1 MKPLIRK
8 WGLDVLA
15 VVLLIA
21 AIFAVGCN
29 IKGAT
34 AGRSAEKTV
43 SEEESAVASGN
54 VAKFGVPGSIQ
65 TGINGNVA
73 EGQKAETRTEEML
86 RLRDDAPAL
95 SLDAPSTLP
104 AGGGGIGPK
113 GAVFGVGGNRKSA
126 QQLAQL
132 PVPASSL
139 PNASEEIWII
149 SKPAKNAAA
158 NVANNDDAQP
168 RSGALVVQKD
178 QKTIPCPLKHTD
190 VKARVDGFIAS
201 VDVTQQYTN
210 PFSEKIEATYVFP
223 LPENA
228 AINEFVMTIGDRTIR
243 GIIREKEEAK
253 QIYAAA
259 KQQGYTASLLQQ
271 DRPNVFTQ
279 KVANIEPGKQIDISI
294 RYFNTLA
301 YVDGWYEF
309 VFPMVVGPRFNPPGT
324 TDGIGAVSR
333 NNTGASQQKTEVQYL
348 APAER
353 SGHDISLEVALNAG
367 VAIEQVESV
376 NHIVENAMVKQIA
389 DNPGFKIVRIAPNDR
404 IPNKDFVLRYKVAGK
419 QLKQAVFTQA
429 DKDGRGGYFALLMV
443 PPETTVDLPRRPVEL
458 CFTLDVSGSMSGA
471 PIEQSRAAMRY
482 ALQNMNPDDTFQVI
496 RFAGGVD
503 QLSPDALTATP
514 ANVNKG
520 LKFVESMN
528 AGGGTMM
535 LQGITTALNQSVKDE
550 ERVRYVCLLTDGF
563 IGNEAQLIKATHDMR
578 GATKVFGFGV
588 GSSPNRYLIDGM
600 SRAGAGAVAYLSLN
614 DKGEEVMQPFFDR
627 ISKPALTNIAVDA
640 TNLSGAEIYPAKVP
654 DVYVG
659 RAVVITGRYQGDGGT
674 LLVKARGPA
683 GPVEQR
689 FEIRP
694 SKNAETNAS
703 LAAVWARQK
712 ISSLCDRMTIAQDES
727 ASPQIKQVAL
737 DYSLMSDFTSFVA
750 VDSSRVTAGNHGVS
764 VVQPVP
770 VPDGVRYDTTVQTP
784 DKTNAE

>member
-1 MKPLIRK
+1 MKRSIKK
-8 WGLDVLA
+8 WGLNVLA
-15 VVLLIA
+15 GSLVVAGI
-21 AIFAVGCN
+21 IAVGCSGGDKSSDKPPEGSASTVTRDLKNDRRPAKATEAEENELPDN
-29 IKGAT
+29 ISRLSGGLAVSPAT
-34 AGRSAEKTV
+34 AP
-43 SEEESAVASGN
+43 VA
-54 VAKFGVPGSIQ
+54 
-65 TGINGNVA
+65 
-73 EGQKAETRTEEML
+73 
-86 RLRDDAPAL
+86 
-95 SLDAPSTLP
+95 
-104 AGGGGIGPK
+104 GPK
-113 GAVFGVGGNRKSA
+113 GAFFGSAGNLTQKTED
-126 QQLAQL
+126 QGEGKQVKL
-132 PVPASSL
+132 PVPTSSL
-139 PNASEEIWII
+139 PAASEELWII
-149 SKPAKNAAA
+149 SKPAKGQAAP
-158 NVANNDDAQP
+158 ANNDDAQP
-168 RSGALVVQKD
+168 RSGALVVTKD
-178 QKTIPCPLKHTD
+178 QKIIPCPLKHTD

-259 KQQGYTASLLQQ
+259 KQQGYTAALLEQQ
-271 DRPNVFTQ
+271 RPNVFTQ

-309 VFPMVVGPRFNPPGT
+309 VFPMVVGPRFNPPGQPNQVG
-324 TDGIGAVSR
+324 DGIGAVSR
-333 NNTGASQQKTEVQYL
+333 NNNGASGQSTEVQYL
-348 APAER
+348 APTER
-353 SGHDISLEVALNAG
+353 SGHDIDVQVDLNAG
-367 VAIEQVESV
+367 MAIEQVQSV
-376 NHIVENAMVKQIA
+376 NHVIEAALIKQAEN
-389 DNPGFKIVRIAPNDR
+389 NPGHRIVKIAAADR

-429 DKDGRGGYFALLMV
+429 DKDGKGGYFALLMV
-443 PPETTVDLPRRPVEL
+443 PPETTADLPRRPVEL

-471 PIEQSRAAMRY
+471 PIEQSRGAMKY
-482 ALQNMNPDDTFQVI
+482 ALAHMQPNDSFQVI

-503 QLSPDALTATP
+503 QLAPDALPATP
-514 ANVNKG
+514 ANVKTG
-520 LKFVESMN
+520 LNFIESTN

-563 IGNEAQLIKATHDMR
+563 IGNEAELIKATHQMH

-614 DKGEEVMQPFFDR
+614 DTGEEVMQPFFDR
-627 ISKPALTNIAVDA
+627 ISKPALTNIAIDA
-640 TNLSGAEIYPAKVP
+640 SGLSGAEVYPAKVP

-659 RAVVITGRYQGDGGT
+659 RAVVITGRFQGAGGT
-674 LLVKARGPA
+674 LVVKGRGA
-683 GPVEQR
+683 GGPVEQR
-689 FEIRP
+689 FEIHP
-694 SKNAETNAS
+694 TQETNAS

-712 ISSLCDRMTIAQDES
+712 IGSLCDRMMIENDET
-727 ASPQIKQVAL
+727 ASPAIKQVAL

-750 VDSSRVTAGNHGVS
+750 VDSSHRTAGDHGIS

-784 DKTNAE
+784 DKPAAE